1 MEDNK
6 KLMKKERIGS
16 RLKQLWEENKEHP
29 FVILMDEEE
38 KRRKQTKSNFM
49 FQNKINDVQN
59 EVLSK

>member
-16 RLKQLWEENKEHP
+16 RLKQWWGENKEHP
-29 FVILMDEEE
+29 FVTLIDEEE

-59 EVLSK
+59 EVFV

>member
-16 RLKQLWEENKEHP
+16 RLKQWWEENKEHP
-29 FVILMDEEE
+29 FVTLIDEEE

-59 EVLSK
+59 EVKSN